1 MKRSLFILAILTLL
15 AGCSDQPPES
25 SVTSTE
31 VKTVEPSPPAVA
43 PEAPTETPATSE
55 FSVKSIAGKSEA
67 DVTAMFRVP
76 YATETGEWTLL
87 STEEKTPFVRN
98 DYETPVGA
106 VSVMFIE
113 GIAARIEVKPTT
125 ALKYPDD
132 AIKAMQAVG
141 LAVEDGKAPEREN
154 PLYLDYGS
162 LGGLYNVRVVKDQEG
177 NPENI
182 GYVKIVTDDRYK

>member
-1 MKRSLFILAILTLL
+1 MKRSLYILAILTLL

-25 SVTSTE
+25 SVTSAE
-31 VKTVEPSPPAVA
+31 VKTAEPSPPAAA
-43 PEAPTETPATSE
+43 PETPATPE

-67 DVTAMFRVP
+67 DVEAMFRVP

-113 GIAARIEVKPTT
+113 GIAARIEVKPTG

-132 AIKAMQAVG
+132 AIKVMQAVG

-162 LGGLYNVRVVKDQEG
+162 LDGLYNVRVVKDQEG